1 MAPVS
6 ARRPAI
12 RYAAAVLLWLVPALS
27 WSLSSDRNQPI
38 EIEADKATLDEGK
51 GLSIYE
57 GNVHLRQGTLH
68 LQGSRLS
75 VYLKNSQVDKLVLSG
90 QPASY
95 SQRLDGEENDQHAS
109 AGRIE
114 YLAGKQRMILQ
125 GNARIWREETEEFSS
140 DRIVVNLKD
149 NTLDAGG
156 GGPDGRVRI
165 ILQPRNW
172 QLDEQTP
179 DQ

>member
-12 RYAAAVLLWLVPALS
+12 RYAAALLLWLVPALS
-27 WSLSSDRNQPI
+27 WGLSSDRNQPI

-57 GNVHLRQGTLH
+57 GNVLLRQGTLH
-68 LQGSRLS
+68 LRGDRLS
-75 VYLKNSQVDKLVLSG
+75 VYLKNSQVDKLILSG

-95 SQRLDGEENDQHAS
+95 SQRPDGEDNDQHAQ
-109 AGRIE
+109 AGKIE
-114 YLAGKQRMILQ
+114 YQAGNQRMILL

-156 GGPDGRVRI
+156 DGPDGRVRI

-172 QLDEQTP
+172 QPDEQTP
-179 DQ
+179 DE

>member
-1 MAPVS
+1 MAPGK
-6 ARRPAI
+6 ARQATVRAT
-12 RYAAAVLLWLVPALS
+12 AALLLWLLPALS

-51 GLSIYE
+51 GLSVYE
-57 GNVHLRQGTLH
+57 GNVLLRQGS
-68 LQGSRLS
+68 LQLRGSHLS
-75 VYLKNSQVDKLVLSG
+75 VYLKNSQVDKLILSG

-95 SQRLDGEENDQHAS
+95 SQRLDGEENDQHAQ

-114 YLAGKQRMILQ
+114 YLAGKQRMVLQ

-179 DQ
+179 NE

>member
-1 MAPVS
+1 MAQVN
-6 ARRPAI
+6 ARPSPA
-12 RYAAAVLLWLVPALS
+12 RYAVALLLWLLPALS

-57 GNVHLRQGTLH
+57 GNVLLRQGTLH
-68 LQGSRLS
+68 LRGSHLS
-75 VYLKNSQVDKLVLSG
+75 VYLKNSQVDKLILSG

-95 SQRLDGEENDQHAS
+95 SQRLDGEKNDQHAE

-140 DRIVVNLKD
+140 DRIVINLQD

-172 QLDEQTP
+172 QLNEQTP
-179 DQ
+179 SE